1 MAAAGRAAN
10 LSVRLHHP
18 PPPLLPPL
26 PLAAAAAC
34 CLSTPMPSAP
44 RGRLFWRLGRKK
56 PPPPPPLCRLIGP
69 ISSSLTERAQQQQ
82 QEEEISFTDP
92 EAALVE
98 ALLGIQG
105 RGRAA
110 SPQQLQALSPLYIP
124 GIEITWPRFHDFRYY
139 EVERAVQT
147 LETLKGVP
155 DPTSSSLIEGCWQ
168 LIFTTR
174 PGTASPIQRTFV
186 GVDFFKIFQEVYL
199 RTDDPRVSNIVMF
212 SDAIGELKVEA
223 AATVEDGK
231 RILFRFDR
239 AAFSFKFLPF
249 KVPYPVPFRLLGDEA
264 KGWLDTTYLS
274 HTGNIRISRGNKGTT
289 FVLQKKT
296 EPRQRLLSAISSGT
310 GVEEV
315 IDELI
320 ALNRKEIEGDHLG
333 TLEGEWQLL
342 WASQSEDESW
352 SSIAANG
359 LKGLQPDVSLQIIKE
374 DGKLENVVV
383 PILGLTVRAS
393 GTLIKGSDRN
403 TYSVTMNEGSAQF
416 GALKLPL
423 NAEKKFDMEIVYI
436 DNKIRVTRGDTGTL
450 CHWVLLFRSNTGV
463 EWKSAAAA
471 KSGGCGGAARA
482 PRSAALT

>member
-26 PLAAAAAC
+26 PSAAAAAC

-56 PPPPPPLCRLIGP
+56 PPPPPLCRSIGP
-69 ISSSLTERAQQQQ
+69 ISSSLTEQAQQQQ
-82 QEEEISFTDP
+82 QEEISFTDP
-92 EAALVE
+92 EAALIE

-124 GIEITWPRFHDFRYY
+124 GIEITCSDLMLCTFLQ

-274 HTGNIRISRGNKGTT
+274 QTGNIRISRGNKGTT

-296 EPRQRLLSAISSGT
+296 KPRQRLLSAISSGT

-320 ALNRKEIEGDHLG
+320 ALNKKEIEGDHLG

-359 LKGLQPDVSLQIIKE
+359 LKGLQIIKE

-403 TYSVTMNEGSAQF
+403 TYSVTMNDGSAQF
-416 GALKLPL
+416 GALKLHL
-423 NAEKKFDMEIVYI
+423 NAEEKFDMEIVYI
-436 DNKIRVTRGDTGTL
+436 DNKIRVTRGDMGTL
-450 CHWVLLFRSNTGV
+450 VHLRIDTKN
-463 EWKSAAAA
+463 
-471 KSGGCGGAARA
+471 
-482 PRSAALT
+482 